1 MKLSGLT
8 DQIYKDRDY
17 LTKNRAFHLFVFNV
31 VSLLLGIFVNLYIL
45 FMKGYFLRPGFLI
58 MLIASAIS
66 MIFLLRK
73 KFEIALKIVLIASV
87 VAVGLGWVFGL
98 LSAKTLLD
106 EGNKNIALA
115 IFIMIFLYFTNLKW
129 TFLITVYCFIL
140 IFIEEFFAKQNHDLI
155 HIADRIA
162 LFSMFS
168 VISIIAVKTL
178 QGSIEEKNELIQEIH
193 HRVRNNLQVLSGLVE
208 MHSGLDKGNIQS
220 ILFDFQNR
228 ILAISEVHNYLYKS
242 ENYFDID
249 FSEVIE
255 GIINNLSNKL
265 GKETVH
271 IENSTK
277 QTFLRIESAL
287 PCAMIFSELLSN
299 SLRHAFPMEKGTV
312 SVYFQKEGSKYRL
325 QITDDGSGIE
335 DSETWMKPN
344 TAGFTLIQILTKQI
358 KGSFQIL
365 SNSGS
370 TAVLEFNA

>member
-8 DQIYKDRDY
+8 DHIYKDRDY
-17 LTKNRAFHLFVFNV
+17 LTKNKAFHLFIFNAA
-31 VSLLLGIFVNLYIL
+31 SLLLGVFTNLYIW
-45 FMKGYFLRPGFLI
+45 FAKGYFLRPGFSI
-58 MLIASAIS
+58 MMIASVIS
-66 MIFLLRK
+66 LIFLLRK
-73 KFEIALKIVLIASV
+73 RFEVALQIILFASV
-87 VAVGLGWVFGL
+87 IAISVGWFFGL
-98 LSAKTLLD
+98 ANNKTLLD
-106 EGNKNIALA
+106 ESNKNIVLA
-115 IFIMIFLYFTNLKW
+115 IFIMIFLYFTNVKKTL
-129 TFLITVYCFIL
+129 LIAVYCFIL
-140 IFIEEFFAKQNHDLI
+140 IFTEEFLTQQIHDSI
-155 HIADRIA
+155 HFADRIA
-162 LFSMFS
+162 LFLMFT

-178 QGSIEEKNELIQEIH
+178 HGSIQEKNELIQEIH
-193 HRVRNNLQVLSGLVE
+193 HRVRNNLQVISGLVE

-255 GIINNLSNKL
+255 GIIKNLSHKL
-265 GKETVH
+265 GKESVH

-299 SLRHAFPMEKGTV
+299 SLRHAFPMDKGTV

-335 DSETWMKPN
+335 DSKTWMKPN

-358 KGSFQIL
+358 KGSFQIR
-365 SNSGS
+365 SNSGF